1 MISHMTLE
9 IDPDGDAAPIY
20 AEVPVQQDE
29 HIPAA
34 EIVKAAPF
42 APRKPRKRAPRATPD
57 ADIEAKLEE
66 TLKKLDA
73 ALDEAEQQETAAE
86 TPGAKKK
93 RVAKPK
99 KKAKA
104 PAKKKAAKKAPKSR
118 ARNTARALDR
128 AKQQA
133 ANAGQRRS
141 KRAKRRS
148 PNAVATPLK
157 RGPKGNPPSKVKRTG
172 DAVFGAKVARKRI
185 YLGFTQGELGK
196 KVGILQ
202 PHMCNV
208 EKGTLMPSPELR
220 ARINAVLFDKQTDP
234 KALKHRRST
243 K

>member
-1 MISHMTLE
+1 MIFENDTE
-9 IDPDGDAAPIY
+9 TTPETTI
-20 AEVPVQQDE
+20 QQDDA
-29 HIPAA
+29 IPAA
-34 EIVKAAPF
+34 DIAKAVKVAG
-42 APRKPRKRAPRATPD
+42 KPRKRAPRATPD

-66 TLKKLDA
+66 TLKKLDVA
-73 ALDEAEQQETAAE
+73 IEEAEKQATAPA
-86 TPGAKKK
+86 TPDAKKK
-93 RVAKPK
+93 RKAKS
-99 KKAKA
+99 KA
-104 PAKKKAAKKAPKSR
+104 PAKKPAKKGPKSR
-118 ARNTARALDR
+118 ARNTARAKDR

-141 KRAKRRS
+141 KRAKKRS

-172 DAVFGAKVARKRI
+172 DAAFGARVARKRI

-220 ARINAVLFDKQTDP
+220 ARLNAVLFDKKTDP